1 MILTVT
7 LNVALDRTVA
17 VPRMALGQ
25 PPSRRSTRAR
35 AAGGK
40 GVNIARALKCL
51 GEPVIA
57 TGFAAGP
64 TGARIREL
72 LDAEQVLHDF
82 VEVAGDSRT
91 NLSVVDPTSGEQTE
105 INERGPQVTAA
116 DLERFSERLLYLAGG
131 AEFCV
136 IAGSLPPG
144 AEADVYADLIAGLR
158 ALGVPTAARHR
169 RRADAGRPARRS
181 PRSSSPNVAEAE
193 EAVGYEFTE
202 PEDLDRRRSPSSS
215 RWAPRR
221 RSSRPRSGCVAM
233 VGDGHA
239 AHRYEATIEPL
250 APVASVG
257 SGDAFLAG
265 FVAARR
271 AGPADRGLP
280 RLRRRL
286 RRRVDAAPRRRDD
299 RRAPR
304 SSEAGRP
311 GQGQRLNAPL
321 RAA

>member
-17 VPRMALGQ
+17 VPRMALGNRHRVVD
-25 PPSRRSTRAR
+25 SRR

-57 TGFAAGP
+57 TGFAAGA

-72 LDAEQVLHDF
+72 LDGEQVLHDF

-91 NLSVVDPTSGEQTE
+91 NLAVVDPTSGEQTE
-105 INERGPQVTAA
+105 INERGPQVA
-116 DLERFSERLLYLAGG
+116 DVDLDRFRERLVYLAGG
-131 AEFCV
+131 AEYCV

-144 AEADVYADLIAGLR
+144 AEADHYGRLIAALR
-158 ALGVPTAARHR
+158 ALGVPTLLDIDGEPM
-169 RRADAGRPARRS
+169 RAGLRAQPS
-181 PRSSSPNVAEAE
+181 IVVPNVGEAE

-202 PEDLDRRRSPSSS
+202 PESLNTALTDLVGMG
-215 RWAPRR
+215 AEEAIITTAN
-221 RSSRPRSGCVAM
+221 GCAAL
-233 VGDGHA
+233 VGEGRTKHVF
-239 AHRYEATIEPL
+239 EATIEPL
-250 APVASVG
+250 AAVASVG
-257 SGDAFLAG
+257 SGDAFVAG

-271 AGPADRGLP
+271 ADRAIEDCLAYGVACGAESTQHLGAGT
-280 RLRRRL
+280 
-286 RRRVDAAPRRRDD
+286 VDR
-299 RRAPR
+299 
-304 SSEAGRP
+304 SEAEKLVGRVTVN
-311 GQGQRLNAPL
+311 RLNAPL

>member
-7 LNVALDRTVA
+7 LNIALDRTVA
-17 VPRMALGQ
+17 VPRMALGNRHRVVD
-25 PPSRRSTRAR
+25 SRR

-72 LDAEQVLHDF
+72 LDGEQVLHDF

-105 INERGPQVTAA
+105 INERGPQVAAA
-116 DLERFSERLLYLAGG
+116 DLEHFRERLLYLAGG

-144 AEADVYADLIAGLR
+144 AEADHYGSLIEGLR
-158 ALGVPTAARHR
+158 AMGVQTLLDIDGEPMRVGL
-169 RRADAGRPARRS
+169 RAQPS
-181 PRSSSPNVAEAE
+181 IVVPNVGEAE

-202 PEDLDRRRSPSSS
+202 AEDLNTALADLVRMG
-215 RWAPRR
+215 ADEAIITTAN
-221 RSSRPRSGCVAM
+221 GCAAL
-233 VGDGHA
+233 VGEGQAKHVF
-239 AHRYEATIEPL
+239 EATIEPL
-250 APVASVG
+250 AAVASVG

-271 AGPADRGLP
+271 AGRPIEDCLGYGVACGAESTQHLGAGTLERAEVEKLVG
-280 RLRRRL
+280 
-286 RRRVDAAPRRRDD
+286 RVTVN
-299 RRAPR
+299 
-304 SSEAGRP
+304 
-311 GQGQRLNAPL
+311 RLNAPL